1 MQVSIRRREKQ
12 SLQGR
17 IKIIMPCKDWKCDVC
32 DIEIKLGNK
41 TKHLN
46 TKKHIQN
53 VSHENCE
60 KTWKCEFCNIVINIY
75 SKENHLKSLRH
86 KKNMDSGDNDRQTN
100 LESHDFDFTCSTC
113 DEDE

>member
-1 MQVSIRRREKQ
+1 MVFQCKYQ
-12 SLQGR
+12 SDEERNKAYKEQQNNYAMR
-17 IKIIMPCKDWKCDVC
+17 DWKCDVC
-32 DIEIKLGNK
+32 NIEIKLGNK

-60 KTWKCEFCNIVINIY
+60 KTWKCDVCNIVINIY
-75 SKENHLKSLRH
+75 SKENHLKSSRH
-86 KKNMDSGDNDRQTN
+86 RKNMDRQSHQEGHDND
-100 LESHDFDFTCSTC
+100 STCSTC